1 MANKLLNHQETLV
14 EYIPLKVSA
23 GVLLQIGAGIY
34 DSVAA
39 AFKEFVSNAFDA
51 DASAITILT
60 DYPRFEQIKIVDDG
74 SGMSAQRFK
83 QAMQMIGTSLKG
95 TIDPIRVTPK
105 YKRPIIGRL
114 GIGLMALSQLC
125 NKAIIESTVKGEP
138 SKFVAELDFSANQSQ
153 EAAQLD
159 VFREQYGGLEN
170 MKQILASPQTPEHL
184 RREVQEYYDL
194 ALQANIELL
203 EKKLEDPE
211 GEQLGS
217 CVIYG
222 NLPALAD
229 DYGTTITLTEI
240 RPSVTDFLSA
250 RQGLPRRRRGQE
262 SAQHARYLN
271 GPLSQQVVHHLKWQE
286 MVEKLC
292 QPDSDLTVQSLP
304 PYYQFLWELALTSPV
319 EYLPNGPVSARAD
332 ILAHKKKELS
342 RFDFSLIVDNRKLIK
357 PILLP
362 SGGEQDDYQIEDFT
376 RHRVVGG
383 ERLIYQGYIYWH
395 RKAVPVANRGL
406 QIYIRNVGIGI
417 YDHRFMKF
425 SDVNPTANVA
435 NISGEI
441 YIETG
446 LERALNLARN
456 GFREKDEHYLALQQD
471 VWEIVDTITKRKSQN
486 GQVVGPNWPLAEAL
500 LIKQKLLMPVK
511 AAVRNGSSSED
522 VLKLLEKLVFAL

>member
-1 MANKLLNHQETLV
+1 MANKSLNHQETLV

-51 DASAITILT
+51 DASAVTILT

-74 SGMSAQRFK
+74 SGMSEKRFK

-125 NKAIIESTVKGEP
+125 NKAIIESTVKGEA

-159 VFREQYGGLEN
+159 VFREQFGGLDN
-170 MKQILASPQTPEHL
+170 MKQILASPQTPDYL

-194 ALQANIELL
+194 ARQADIKLTL
-203 EKKLEDPE
+203 KKLEDPE

-229 DYGTTITLTEI
+229 DYGTTITLI
-240 RPSVTDFLSA
+240 DILPSVTDFLSA
-250 RQGLPRRRRGQE
+250 RRDR
-262 SAQHARYLN
+262 AQKKYNNNLN
-271 GPLSQQVVHHLKWQE
+271 EAVSQREVERLRWKE

-292 QPDSDLTVQSLP
+292 QPDSGLTIQSLP

-319 EYLPNGPVSARAD
+319 EYLPNGPISSRAD

-342 RFDFSLIVDNRKLIK
+342 RFDFSLLVDNRKLIK

-362 SGGEQDDYQIEDFT
+362 SKGEQDDYQIEDFT

-383 ERLIYQGYIYWH
+383 ERLIYQGYIYRH
-395 RKAVPVANRGL
+395 TKPLPVASRGIL
-406 QIYIRNVGIGI
+406 IYIRNVGIGI
-417 YDHRFMKF
+417 YDHSLMKL
-425 SDVNPTANVA
+425 SDVNPNVA

-441 YIETG
+441 YVETG

-456 GFREKDEHYLALQQD
+456 GFREKDKHYLALQQD
-471 VWEIVDTITKRKSQN
+471 VWEIVETLTQRQN
-486 GQVVGPNWPLAEAL
+486 EQVVGPNAPKLTLATPLTESL
-500 LIKQKLLMPVK
+500 LKQKLLMPIK
-511 AAVRNGSSSED
+511 AAVGNGSSSED
-522 VLKLLEKLVFAL
+522 VLRLLERLVFAL